1 QREEF
6 DTILCLSLTKW
17 VHLNW
22 GDEGVRRLFKRMFRQ
37 LRPGGRMLLEAQ
49 PFHSYVKKKKLTET
63 TYKHF
68 HDIRLRPEQFNEYL
82 LSPEVGFASCELID
96 TPSHASKG
104 EDIWPDL

>member
-1 QREEF
+1 MCSKF
-6 DTILCLSLTKW
+6 GNLGTD
-17 VHLNW
+17 W
-22 GDEGVRRLFKRMFRQ
+22 GRRF
-37 LRPGGRMLLEAQ
+37 PTLLPQ
-49 PFHSYVKKKKLTET
+49 ET